1 MLRIPLIKLSAESL
15 TKKKDPDGK
24 IEVIHKKA
32 INRIIDDS
40 SAWGRMKN
48 AESRELPKGEPTK
61 AFERLWSYCSSIGIW
76 IVKVGEM
83 EGFCKMAD
91 GKGQRWAQEVL
102 TKYNLK
108 EDPELEDARSFVREI
123 WKARQV
129 NSS

>member
-91 GKGQRWAQEVL
+91 GKGQRWAQEAL

-108 EDPELEDARSFVREI
+108 EDPELEDA
-123 WKARQV
+123 
-129 NSS
+129 